1 MVEEE
6 EQCVN
11 CGFHIHGVLTR
22 AISYHIVNGKLFVN
36 G

>member
-6 EQCVN
+6 EQGAS
-11 CGFHIHGVLTR
+11 CGFNIHGVLTR